1 MRYAVVDTGSNT
13 IRMSVYEYSYGRSSE
28 IFTEAI
34 FANLAGHIVDN
45 CLTDEGIDVCCD
57 ALVKHQNTAKSYDA
71 DFYAFATAAIRNANN
86 AKEIVKNVKGK
97 TDIDLEI
104 LSGEDEGEL
113 SFLGAYEDFPVTSGI
128 MADVGGGSSEVIAF
142 DDGKILAVQSIPWG
156 SLKAYKGFVKGQ
168 IPTEEEAQKIKEQIK
183 EYLQNNEAL
192 RKIKAENLC
201 LVGGGVRAAKKL
213 SKLLLGKENLDVAS
227 VKFMLSMFVT
237 REDTE
242 KMLEQVVPKR
252 KLTITPGL
260 AIYSAIGE
268 FFGADEIYISDKG
281 IKEGYVLKYLI
292 H

>member
-13 IRMSVYEYSYGRSSE
+13 IRMSVYEYSDGRLSE

-71 DFYAFATAAIRNANN
+71 DFRAFATAAIRNANN

-113 SFLGAYEDFPVTSGI
+113 SFLGAYEDFSVTSGI

-142 DDGKILAVQSIPWG
+142 NDGKILAVQSIPWG
-156 SLKAYKGFVKGQ
+156 SLKAYKNFVSGV
-168 IPTEEEAQKIKEQIK
+168 IPTEEEAQKIKEIIK
-183 EYLQNNEAL
+183 EYLQNNEEL

-213 SKLLLGKENLDVAS
+213 SKLLLDKENLDVAS
-227 VKFMLSMFVT
+227 VKYMLSMFVM
-237 REDTE
+237 RPDTE
-242 KMLEQVVPKR
+242 KILEQVVPKR

-268 FFGADEIYISDKG
+268 FFDADKIYISDKG